1 MRYLF
6 VDLLINHLIMKYL
19 SLLLLSSSLILFSC
33 KDNNEPEQKNAS
45 DQLLSSITSPSSV
58 EEYSYDDLNRVVK
71 WSYSGGSFRY
81 AAEYDFSSK
90 DIIIINASETYMI
103 GNEIVEDSKYEESVY
118 LDSERKAKYAE
129 GVWTYSNTNISG
141 LKKKYR
147 NSFEF
152 DSSNELVLFECEE
165 WYIDRS
171 DNPMITTIKFE
182 WENSLIKSCVRSYG
196 SSESS
201 RIINYKYTNINNSV
215 NNPITY
221 PVVLKSYYIALYLN
235 GRLGKLPR
243 LLVAEK
249 DINDIYQNEHCI
261 YKYTYSID
269 ADGFVNEYRQEAQY
283 LNHSDII
290 SNDAYQVLWKPS
302 TK

>member
-81 AAEYDFSSK
+81 AAEYDYSSK

-118 LDSERKAKYAE
+118 LDSEGKAKYAE
-129 GVWTYSNTNISG
+129 GVWTYSSTNISD

-152 DSSNELVLFECEE
+152 DSSNELVLFKCEE
-165 WYIDRS
+165 WYINS
-171 DNPMITTIKFE
+171 IGMPMTTTIKFE
-182 WENSLIKSCVRSYG
+182 WQNGLLNSCEESYV
-196 SSESS
+196 SAKPY
-201 RIINYKYTNINNSV
+201 RIINYEYTDIKNGGNS
-215 NNPITY
+215 PIAC
-221 PVVLKSYYIALYLN
+221 PIVLRSYYIALHLN
-235 GRLGKLPR
+235 DRFGKLPR
-243 LLVAEK
+243 FFVEEE
-249 DINDIYQNEHCI
+249 DINNINTNNHSI
-261 YKYTYSID
+261 YKYAYSLD
-269 ADGFVNEYRQEAQY
+269 SQGLVNEYKQEIRDLKQG
-283 LNHSDII
+283 DVI
-290 SNDAYQVLWKPS
+290 SNSAYQISSKQL